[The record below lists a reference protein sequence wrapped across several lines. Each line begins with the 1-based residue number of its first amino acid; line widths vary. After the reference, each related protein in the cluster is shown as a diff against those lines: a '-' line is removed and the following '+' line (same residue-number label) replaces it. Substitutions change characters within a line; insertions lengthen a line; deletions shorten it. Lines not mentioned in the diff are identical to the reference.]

1 MLMKL
6 TLSILSYLAGL
17 SILAPAGWAA
27 THEIT
32 TKNFHI
38 TLLGNGDGPEGW
50 TGTRDWSTEQ
60 IDAVTTTLN
69 IWDDTFRNTASRK
82 IEATISWG
90 ALGQGVLAESYSN
103 YVDYEGGSYNTA
115 TSTEVIWKEGGDAA
129 LAEGETD
136 FRLQFNPAYGFSVA
150 DTTPANA
157 TDFISVLLHEI
168 GHNVGFNSM
177 NYDGAYGDSYTIW
190 DSLITYQGNHP
201 GDPNFHYETGI
212 SYTIGSGGLTVYNPF
227 NFAPGSSMAH
237 VNASSDPD
245 ALMQY
250 SIGEGIQRRD
260 PSDKEKALLAE
271 MGWVLKD
278 DPTYYASVDGA
289 SITNQIDLDFF
300 TSVLVNRNMTIDPDN
315 GATIVLPSLRG
326 DKAEYNVTITAG
338 KSLTVNLS
346 NTEMDSFCVGAV
358 IGNDANFT
366 KTGEKNLALAGGFS
380 TTGTLD
386 VREGALVLSG
396 ATNTIGELTINGG
409 IFGVSKLAREATT
422 AEIGKLTG
430 TKGSINL
437 LQSSL
442 TLTGTDNTISSG
454 LKLVGT
460 GTIALAEGKSL
471 TFDGSNTIGDAI
483 YIDGTQNGTLH
494 ITQGTLSF
502 TNQARMEIATL
513 ALDSGTSTLNAG
525 TTQDIV
531 IHSIT
536 GDGALA
542 AQGGKITLDLANP
555 LTWNGTLQGTGTLS
569 KKGTGDLTLAG
580 TGNAGFHLD
589 STSGSIIL
597 TSESSAYG
605 AMTLNGGGI
614 SISHTSSTTRFTG
627 KEGTLTLNDATL
639 SMSGTANTLTEQASI
654 TGTGILRLN
663 GDSMLAIRNSNKLD
677 TDITVAGSGLVVV
690 QEGTF
695 TLSGKARFDG
705 TAVAVGPESAAA
717 TLNLG
722 STRQSVVGGLLGK
735 GSVIFNNGELALHAE
750 KASAFAGSFQGNG
763 TINKAGKAA
772 WTYTGAGLNTLNLNI
787 TEGEVALIRDSA
799 NPVLLN
805 SLTVGSTGTLT
816 LAMESASAAHNTTLL
831 LSGTSQFMDGSTI
844 TLVINPLLAQNNTP
858 FISTEDGATLT
869 IQGDRNGTTL
879 NIESNV
885 AASERRLELVLFEG
899 DMVGSDL
906 NINAYG
912 ALGTYYSNLHAEN
925 REGQVVLT
933 GTRKADNALLAT
945 ADTSNSVAGAVLLW
959 NCDNIQDGTELGY
972 LNRAVSDAWNDG
984 DYARANRLLSA
995 SAGTAI
1001 PGILAA
1007 QRSGLRRE
1015 MTFIR
1020 NRAETMGLN
1029 PNYIQGDIPQVNGW
1043 IEANAGRDSLDSSNE
1058 GSGFTL
1064 NSWGGTAGLDVNC
1077 SENFTL
1083 GAAFS
1088 ANYGDYSSN
1097 GADYASGDLDTYY
1110 VSLFGHY
1117 RHKKWG
1123 HSLILSGGWSDADI
1137 TRDVRHDL
1145 GSYQTSFSTSG
1156 MSFGA
1161 MYELTYDLVLNKRQT
1176 TILQPVANVSVM
1188 HSSVDGFNEAGAGGA
1203 GLRVDDMDITTGSI
1217 AAGLRLKGVLG
1228 TNLTGRDIT
1237 GEFRALVS
1245 QDFGDDKA
1253 QANVAYLAN
1262 PGLVQTI
1269 RGAKLGRTG
1278 VQLGVGL
1285 NIPCS
1290 DYGTVYV
1297 DGNAD
1302 LRSGDTSIGGA
1313 LGYRYNF

>member
-1 MLMKL
+1 MKL

-38 TLLGNGDGPEGW
+38 TLLGDGDGPAGW

-90 ALGQGVLAESYSN
+90 ALGQGVLAESFSN

-300 TSVLVNRNMTIDPDN
+300 TSVLVNRNMTIDPDS

-346 NTEMDSFCVGAV
+346 NTEMDSICAGAV

-386 VREGALVLSG
+386 VQQGALVLSG

-525 TTQDIV
+525 TTQGIV

-722 STRQSVVGGLLGK
+722 STRQSVMGGLLGK

-772 WTYTGAGLNTLNLNI
+772 WTYTGAGSNTLNLNI

-844 TLVINPLLAQNNTP
+844 TLVINPRLAQNNTP

-972 LNRAVSDAWNDG
+972 LNRAVSDAWNDR

>member
-1 MLMKL
+1 MKL
-6 TLSILSYLAGL
+6 TLSILSCLTGL
-17 SILAPAGWAA
+17 STLAPMGWAA

-38 TLLGNGDGPEGW
+38 TLLGNGDGPADW
-50 TGTRDWSTEQ
+50 MGTRDWSDDQ
-60 IDAVTTTLN
+60 IAAVTTTLN

-90 ALGQGVLAESYSN
+90 ALEEGVLAGSFSN
-103 YVDYEGGSYNTA
+103 YVEYDGENYNAA
-115 TSTEVIWKEGGDAA
+115 TSTEVIWKEGEDVV
-129 LAEGETD
+129 LEEGEMD
-136 FRLQFNPAYGFSVA
+136 FRLQFNPVYGFSTGN
-150 DTTPANA
+150 TTPQNA

-168 GHNVGFNSM
+168 GHNVGFNSL
-177 NYDGAYGDSYTIW
+177 NDTGTYGEYYTIW
-190 DSLITYQGNHP
+190 DSLITDAQGNHP
-201 GDPNFHYETGI
+201 GDAGFNYQTGV

-227 NFAPGSSMAH
+227 VFAPGSSMSH
-237 VNASSDPD
+237 VDAASDPN

-250 SIGEGIQRRD
+250 SIGEGIQRRN
-260 PSDKEKALLAE
+260 PSDQEKALLAE

-289 SITNQIDLDFF
+289 SITDQIDLNFF
-300 TSVLVNRNMTIDPDN
+300 TSVLVNRNMTIDPGE

-338 KSLTVNLS
+338 KALTVNLS
-346 NTEMDSFCVGAV
+346 NTAMDSICAGEV
-358 IGNDANFT
+358 IGNDANFI
-366 KTGEKNLALAGGFS
+366 KTGAKNLVLGGGFS
-380 TTGTLD
+380 TSGALD
-386 VREGALVLSG
+386 VQQGGLVLSG
-396 ATNTIGELTINGG
+396 ASNTLGELKMNGG
-409 IFGVSKLAREATT
+409 TFGVSQLAREEVT
-422 AEIGKLTG
+422 AEVGKLTG
-430 TKGSINL
+430 TRGSINL
-437 LQSSL
+437 LHSTL

-454 LKLVGT
+454 LKLVGS
-460 GTIALAEGKSL
+460 GTVALAEGKSL
-471 TFDGSNTIGDAI
+471 AFDGSNTIGDAI
-483 YIDGTQNGTLH
+483 YIDGTRNGTLH
-494 ITQGTLSF
+494 ITQGTLAF

-513 ALDSGTSTLNAG
+513 ALDSAASTLNAG
-525 TTQDIV
+525 ATRNIV

-536 GDGALA
+536 GDGVLA
-542 AQGGKITLDLANP
+542 AQGGQITLDTANP

-569 KKGTGDLTLAG
+569 KKGAGALTLGSA
-580 TGNAGFHLD
+580 GNAGFHLD
-589 STSGSIIL
+589 STSGAIIL
-597 TSESSAYG
+597 ASESSAYG
-605 AMTLNGGGI
+605 AMMLNGGGI
-614 SISHTSSTTRFTG
+614 SIFHASSTTRFSG
-627 KEGTLTLNDATL
+627 QEGALTLNDATL
-639 SMSGTANTLTEQASI
+639 EMSGTANVLTENASI

-663 GDSMLAIRNSNKLD
+663 ADSMLAIRNGNKLD
-677 TDITVAGSGLVVV
+677 TDITIAGSGLLAV

-695 TLSGKARFDG
+695 TLSGNARFDG
-705 TAVAVGPESAAA
+705 AAVAVGPESAAA
-717 TLNLG
+717 ALDLG
-722 STRQSVVGGLLGK
+722 STRNSMVGGLLGK

-750 KASAFAGSFQGNG
+750 KSSVFSGSFQGNG

-772 WTYTGAGLNTLNLNI
+772 WTYTGAGSDTLNLNI

-799 NPVLLN
+799 NPILLH
-805 SLTVGSTGTLT
+805 SLTVDATGTLT
-816 LAMESASAAHNTTLL
+816 LAMASARAAHNTTLL
-831 LSGTSQFMDGSTI
+831 LNGTSQFMNGSTI
-844 TLVINPLLAQNNTP
+844 TLVINPLLAQANTP

-885 AASERRLELVLFEG
+885 AAPERMLELVLFEG
-899 DMVGSDL
+899 NMVGSYL

-912 ALGTYYSNLHAEN
+912 ALGTYYSELHAEN
-925 REGQVVLT
+925 RDGQIVLT
-933 GTRKADNALLAT
+933 GTRKTDNALLAT
-945 ADTSNSVAGAVLLW
+945 ADTSNSAAGAVLLW
-959 NCDNIQDGTELGY
+959 NCGEIKDGTELSS
-972 LNRAVSDAWNDG
+972 LNRAVSNAWNDG

-1029 PNYIQGDIPQVNGW
+1029 PDYIQGDLPQVNGW
-1043 IEANAGRDSLDSSNE
+1043 IEANGGRDSLDGSNE
-1058 GSGFTL
+1058 GNGFTL

-1088 ANYGDYSSN
+1088 ANYGDYSSD
-1097 GADYASGDLDTYY
+1097 GADSASGDLDTYY

-1117 RHKKWG
+1117 RHRKWG

-1137 TRDVRHDL
+1137 TRSVRHEL
-1145 GSYQTSFSTSG
+1145 GSYQASFSTTG

-1161 MYELTYDLVLNKRQT
+1161 MYELTYDLALNKRRT
-1176 TILQPVANVSVM
+1176 AILQPVANVSVM

-1203 GLRVDDMDITTGSI
+1203 GLRVDDMDITTGSV

-1228 TNLTGRDIT
+1228 SNLTGRDIT
-1237 GEFRALVS
+1237 GEFRVLVS
-1245 QDFGDDKA
+1245 QDFGEDKA

-1278 VQLGVGL
+1278 VQLGAGL
-1285 NIPCS
+1285 SIPCS
-1290 DYGTVYV
+1290 DYGAVYV